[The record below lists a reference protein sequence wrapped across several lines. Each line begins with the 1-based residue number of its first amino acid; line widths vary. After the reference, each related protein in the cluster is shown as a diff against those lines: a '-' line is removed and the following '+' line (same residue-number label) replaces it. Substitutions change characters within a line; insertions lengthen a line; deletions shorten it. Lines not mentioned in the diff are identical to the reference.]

1 MIKVA
6 ELTRNGFINGDIS
19 TVMSPRTVIHWAE
32 NSEIFKDIGY
42 AFRVTFLNK
51 CDELE
56 RKIIAE
62 YYQRCFGV
70 DLPESSVNVKIS
82 QNGKKNNQVEDF
94 KQALTSTIKSISE
107 KKDCEISFGNSEFEK
122 EKVISLPD
130 IKKLE
135 NPGDFL
141 AVRAIAD
148 SEALR
153 LKYSD
158 KKIFNAYKP
167 KGKLAGEL
175 YKIAEKIRYEKIGSD
190 EFRGIKKN
198 LYEDYTNNRQISK
211 ESLLIN
217 AFDVYLK
224 NLFLKVQINK
234 NSTKNLKK
242 FKKEW
247 ERNFKDNLDIL
258 KSNLKNQEKFNQ
270 IISRIISDIKINDN
284 ELDEGEIKKEKQADS
299 QKKENE
305 NIDKSRNEEEEEEL
319 SISATL
325 PELDKVDKQT
335 QSDAK
340 ELEIEEFNGESN
352 EILNTKLSNRN
363 KGYKVFTEK
372 FDEVV
377 KAENLENDE
386 ELLRLRVQLDQ
397 QLIQLKSFISKLANK
412 LQRKLMAKQNRSWD
426 FDLEEGIL
434 DTSKLTRII
443 MEPLN
448 SLSFKKEKEVDF
460 KDTLVTIL
468 IDNSGSMRGKPI
480 SVAAICADILSRT
493 LERCSVKVEILGFT
507 TKHWKGGSSREKWN
521 NLGKPKFP
529 GRLNDLRHI
538 IYKSADVPW
547 RQAKKNMGLMLKEG
561 LLKENID
568 GEALRWAFNKIK
580 KRKEERKILMVISD
594 GAPVEASTLSTNF
607 GDYLE
612 NDLKN
617 TVKNIE
623 NLSSVELLAIGI
635 GHDVTKYYS
644 KAIKITDVQDLGD
657 AIINQL
663 TDLFSEKKT
672 IN

>member
-1 MIKVA
+1 M
-6 ELTRNGFINGDIS
+6 E
-19 TVMSPRTVIHWAE
+19 
-32 NSEIFKDIGY
+32 
-42 AFRVTFLNK
+42 
-51 CDELE
+51 
-56 RKIIAE
+56 
-62 YYQRCFGV
+62 
-70 DLPESSVNVKIS
+70 
-82 QNGKKNNQVEDF
+82 KKSNQVEDF

-594 GAPVEASTLSTNF
+594 GAPVDDSTLSTNF